1 MRRLLGLLLLA
12 ASVSGAQ
19 EGFPLDGTWRGERQA
34 AGEAPVTIVLVMQW
48 DGQKVTGVINPG
60 PKAVQIADA
69 KLIPEGWRV
78 TLAAKDAAG
87 KPIAFEGAIA
97 DLGAYNRSIN
107 GTWTEAGRSYNVRMV
122 RE

>member
-1 MRRLLGLLLLA
+1 MRSLLSVLLLTATA
-12 ASVSGAQ
+12 AVAQ

-48 DGQKVTGVINPG
+48 DGRKVTGVINPG
-60 PKAVQIADA
+60 PTAVPIGEAQ
-69 KLIPEGWRV
+69 LIPEGWKV
-78 TLAAKDAAG
+78 KIAAHTADG

-97 DLGAYNRSIN
+97 DLGEYNRSIF
-107 GTWTEAGRSYNVRMV
+107 GTWTEGGRQYQFRMV

>member
-1 MRRLLGLLLLA
+1 MRSLLSVLLLTATA
-12 ASVSGAQ
+12 AVAQ

-48 DGQKVTGVINPG
+48 DGRKVTGVINPG
-60 PKAVQIADA
+60 PKAVPIGEAQ
-69 KLIPEGWRV
+69 LVPEGWKV
-78 TLAAKDAAG
+78 TIAAHTADG

-97 DLGAYNRSIN
+97 DLGEYNRSIS
-107 GTWTEAGRSYNVRMV
+107 GTWTEGGRQYQFRMV